1 MGEDRPEPHVGLG
14 AWPRAGR
21 GLWEK
26 PRLRRGRGLTSGAGL
41 AGAGLPPP
49 GAVVPR
55 RAVAAARAPCGGR
68 WRSRPPSSRGC
79 SRSACGRCVGPRRDG
94 ASRTASC
101 SAEGTGA
108 GRGGVGG
115 PQGRALTRFL
125 SAACRLVSTVQAT
138 MATVSGL
145 TVVLSCEDVVH
156 DR

>member
-1 MGEDRPEPHVGLG
+1 MSG
-14 AWPRAGR
+14 WGR
-21 GLWEK
+21 GLAPGVAYWKSRVSEGGVAS
-26 PRLRRGRGLTSGAGL
+26 RRGEGL